1 MVNYI
6 PTYTLHKDAPE
17 GNMVIGACPYPCLP
31 HPSPMR
37 TNRHLYNIA
46 LPVTVTPLLLSPCLP
61 TVPICGSVR
70 KNDPTES
77 LLRGLECHPCLKMT
91 YIG

>member
-6 PTYTLHKDAPE
+6 PTYTLHKDAPA

-77 LLRGLECHPCLKMT
+77 LLWGLECHPCPQMT
-91 YIG
+91 YVG